1 MFGSKLKIRKFED
14 RIEKYEAVPVVTGI
28 ADDYYVEI
36 KSGVEADTVVF
47 TQMMTTEVWM

>member
-1 MFGSKLKIRKFED
+1 VEVDLEMMGVPEGFW
-14 RIEKYEAVPVVTGI
+14 AVPVETGI